1 MTFQHPN
8 AVAPVDN
15 ADLAISGDDHS
26 KDIIGAEAINKAVEH
41 TVPGYDEKLD
51 LKLATSA
58 LERHSRLGGLAFG
71 KIDKDVARLKGLAAA
86 IENIALVVRDG
97 KAQLAQ
103 DWKGDSY
110 DAFRT
115 NVEKLEKTLDD
126 YRAAVE
132 TTAAGLETAMSNIRA
147 GYQKYRD
154 DCLNDHFNW
163 GDLAPPETWWRMSA
177 DSGEYL
183 AEHCTS
189 WHDID
194 CRYNDDDVV
203 AIIDGKLTNN
213 PLFNDQLEKWDCTD
227 DLAVAMTQYGYVV
240 KSARDEREAIQGKVV
255 AYCEEADGLRELVT
269 NAYDASLDNLR
280 ILAEASVFSHLSV
293 PGGTEPAGSGD
304 PGPGGGDTGGDTG
317 APGGGEPGGGYPG
330 GGGSPGP
337 GSEAVMPPP
346 LPNPAPEPEPAPV
359 EPAATEPA
367 ETPGTGES
375 VQIKDGDRTISVTS
389 PDGEGHVT
397 VSVAGADG
405 KAKTY
410 DLDFDAASGTTS
422 QQAAGPDGA
431 PADPKAAHVPAGTNG
446 QCVIKDGPLTITA
459 QRPLF
464 DPGTIKLE
472 VDDGVNEPTTY
483 TLDFDE
489 AADQGRPGD
498 DQPADDAQPADPGKA
513 EPAAAAK
520 AGPAA
525 DPGTTDETTDETSAD
540 ADPGTKSDAAS
551 APAADDAPADAADGE
566 KVQITTPAVVDE
578 PSQLVPD
585 QATGEAELATAGG
598 DDPGGAAG
606 GAGAPMMA
614 GAGAGGATD
623 GGRAGTG
630 WSVHGD
636 LFADADPVYS
646 MHGVLGEDDFEG
658 R

>member
-1 MTFQHPN
+1 MMFQHPN

-15 ADLAISGDDHS
+15 ADLAISGEDHS

-41 TVPGYDEKLD
+41 TVPGYDDKLD

-71 KIDKDVARLKGLAAA
+71 KIAKDIARLKGLAAA
-86 IENIALVVRDG
+86 IDNIALVVRDG
-97 KAQLAQ
+97 KTQLAQ

-110 DAFRT
+110 DAFRA
-115 NVEKLEKTLDD
+115 NIEKLEKTLDD
-126 YRAAVE
+126 YKTAVG

-154 DCLNDHFNW
+154 DCLNDHFDW
-163 GDLAPPETWWRMSA
+163 GDLAPPEAWWRMST

-183 AEHCTS
+183 AEHCVS
-189 WHDID
+189 MHDID

-227 DLAVAMTQYGYVV
+227 DIAVAMTQYGYVV

-269 NAYDASLDNLR
+269 NAYDTSLDNLR

-304 PGPGGGDTGGDTG
+304 PGPGGGDTG

-337 GSEAVMPPP
+337 GAEAVMPPP
-346 LPNPAPEPEPAPV
+346 LPNPAPEPEPV
-359 EPAATEPA
+359 EPAAAEPA
-367 ETPGTGES
+367 EPVATGES

-397 VSVAGADG
+397 VSVAGEDG
-405 KAKTY
+405 KPKTY
-410 DLDFDAASGTTS
+410 DLDFDAASGMAS
-422 QQAAGPDGA
+422 QQATG
-431 PADPKAAHVPAGTNG
+431 ADPQAEHVPAGTNG

-459 QRPLF
+459 ERPLF

-489 AADQGRPGD
+489 AADPGQPGD
-498 DQPADDAQPADPGKA
+498 DKPADDAPAADPGKA
-513 EPAAAAK
+513 ATAEPA
-520 AGPAA
+520 
-525 DPGTTDETTDETSAD
+525 AD
-540 ADPGTKSDAAS
+540 ADPGTKPDATP
-551 APAADDAPADAADGE
+551 APATRDTTGDTTAAESGDGE
-566 KVQITTPAVVDE
+566 KVQITTPAVADE

-598 DDPGGAAG
+598 DDPSGAAG
-606 GAGAPMMA
+606 GGGMPMMG

-636 LFADADPVYS
+636 LFADGDPVYS

-658 R
+658 RR